1 MDETA
6 LNTSIRK
13 LQETTPYPFPGRWTF
28 RRTTGGYSIRDA
40 NKRVVA
46 VVYFVEGSRAA
57 NSSRPLSRG
66 EVLQVAQAMAIG
78 AQKALRDWQVLS
90 RSG

>member
-40 NKRVVA
+40 NKRGA
-46 VVYFVEGSRAA
+46 WIIDREERRA
-57 NSSRPLSRG
+57 RCTLS
-66 EVLQVAQAMAIG
+66 
-78 AQKALRDWQVLS
+78 
-90 RSG
+90 